1 MFNQQN
7 LNTVFQQISIPNVI
21 EKGPR
26 LSQAQTFL
34 DQKDL
39 ITEQSL
45 DRLTVKCSQSQL
57 NYDTPSPQ
65 QKSQQNT
72 YKSQEGL
79 ARSNDDMLNIISSDP
94 AASSNNF
101 KQNLAIIKN
110 PNLSNPQAL
119 YLGSDCFIENIQRSY
134 PYSGPQSLESSSAAV
149 VHLPN
154 TNTATLTNMNQKY
167 ILPFNG
173 TQQLH
178 YGQQI
183 SNIRPNFQLNLN
195 QVQMQQQ
202 LIGNQSNF
210 KNFQQND
217 VNFNAPKENY
227 SMVQQFGIPPVV
239 NYNSQQLQQYQ
250 AIKQPMVGQNFYD
263 ISKQIQNQNSNQSS
277 PIKFLVTPIQQQL
290 NLQNQVFNQDIQ
302 NNNNNRQHSP
312 NFLHKQLFNGYQ
324 GNFIQTNLVATPS
337 KDGNSNIYENNSRNV
352 SPDNQINNIH
362 ALNNKLQPNLSLISA
377 LNKDT
382 QQNANI
388 NYIQNQNPNSNTQN
402 INKFQVYNL
411 QNVQKKLNQKTQNQQ
426 QQLAPY
432 TITFGS
438 SNNLNTV
445 QSNNNNSSTMY
456 QLLQPYQITN
466 QSNNSQLNELSNAS
480 KGSSQIE
487 SQNYRTH
494 ETNKQHNNQI
504 PSNVEFN
511 CMLSAKSQLSQFPQL
526 LTPYAQNQQQINNI
540 SMQQQGVTD
549 VQNQSQN
556 NQSKESYQQNIKNQ
570 LKPQNEQQYHFY
582 PISMQRRGSQSQYV
596 SPKESNSTALTS
608 PIDIQVRQNK
618 LGSCLQGESNHT
630 TMRICEI
637 SSTMNPLQIPSENT
651 SQRDENIILNQHAQ
665 NSSYQTQDKYIFQN
679 NNKSDLN
686 QKQSDQSSSVT
697 MYQASSQ
704 TGQSS
709 NQFAQSNNS
718 LNSQKSG
725 KGNQFSGLVQIK
737 EELDSDNQMKQNIQN
752 KKQQENNQLSNTNH
766 QIYYYKTNKQDNNE
780 ETKKKSR
787 KSNQSYDLAASY
799 YNRIRQF
806 NESSHEEK
814 IELCLK
820 GNHKQCLIN
829 PKRLSLNRT
838 DKSLDGSNIHESHC
852 NSSKCN
858 SNSQLASSTQ
868 LNNSQNVKTQLSKS
882 KERNSSQEK
891 QNLAKKPPKIMQ
903 NDNQLQQEIDNSNSQ
918 KVNEEKLLSLLSP
931 SYKKVQQIQQLM
943 KIEQERLQ
951 KEKEKFTEIQENKGI
966 FTFSNQRKQ
975 THSKETKVSPNK
987 QGKNS
992 SPNSQLSSD
1001 VNSPIKKKH
1010 SSKKQELEQNFSETK
1025 SADQYHQQ
1033 QNNLNQESEN
1043 TEEKQKKTPFN
1054 QPFKQ
1059 KPIVQAAFQVNPY
1072 FVADKYLSAQE
1083 IQAYQQDIQNIHSDL
1098 QNNEVQNYE
1107 QDEQNYQQGMQ
1118 NSHIELQNY
1127 CQQNGDYQE
1136 HRQIYHQ
1143 KDLLCYNQDRQDDD
1157 HKQNPNQ
1164 QFYKEEQQN
1173 NDELNNSQNQ
1183 QLQNFSLAPHHF
1195 NNFQQNENTS
1205 QQINDQNPTIEQ
1217 QNHEQANSKQ
1227 FFNQKQDGL
1236 ATQQPNSNYNKNY
1249 YLNQQINQPK
1259 KGKLINTIFID
1270 MSEVSE
1276 NGSKIPVFKGC
1287 SLTTTNSSYQN
1298 KSNQFQLL
1306 NSKDDSDQFISTK
1319 KFQKEYQQKKEIFI
1333 DQNQDENNFQIQNSY
1348 QTPSNNQNN
1357 IYQNTKN
1364 INFNQN
1370 QYYQS
1375 PDKSDTNLNQ
1385 IVIFDTQFQT
1395 QEDLKS
1401 AQNLNQKN
1409 WSTLQ
1414 GMNMVTVE
1422 SQNGGYDNIQK
1433 FQFSPQTLQTE
1444 QGIYENVYNNNSN
1457 KKVHEKKEE
1466 NTNNGF
1472 DNVVSLEKS
1481 NSKSNQRYSC
1491 NQNLD
1496 EESPDNS
1503 YYYLQDSPQIKNKQI
1518 RPTIVPQLNLQK
1530 SFQNTLTTLNQN
1542 TSFNISQSPSS
1553 HKNIQQNF
1561 KSQLSNLNQNY
1572 KEKQQIPNQVNNNN
1586 YQNQENDENINYIQQ
1601 PDYQQTCS
1609 NKQSF
1614 KRHASLSSFN
1624 QFQNNNNIQSFQISK
1639 QSTPVNNKI
1648 YLPTQP
1654 NSLTNSSFLN
1664 ATANQKKQNKNQTS
1678 NSNVKTIQRNKSLG
1692 SIVGNV
1698 GYQSEEMGHE
1708 MFLTKKLKN
1717 QLNSHLQFLENRI
1730 KLLQREEEQ
1739 IRKKASSSKKQ
1750 AENAKKIYQQ
1760 VQEEHQNHHT
1770 IIEAQ
1775 QKNWIEAKKNYIQ
1788 NVKKEHNSKIKK
1800 VMSQQQREKQEMAR
1814 SIKFNSHI
1822 NKSVAEDLKQSHLI
1836 KTSEKKNQI
1845 KQSQLKCQEQ
1855 RHLQQLYNQTSQMQQ
1870 FLLKIKDEKVKK
1882 EELEQKIQ
1890 ALEQLE
1896 MQLVEK
1902 LQQTYESNKHY
1913 LKNSNIQSQ
1922 LSVHQSN
1929 FIDHQQQAKRESL
1942 QSNTEVVNTNTSFT
1956 VFNQY

>member
-7 LNTVFQQISIPNVI
+7 LNTVFQQISIPNII

-79 ARSNDDMLNIISSDP
+79 ARSNDEMLNIISSDP
-94 AASSNNF
+94 ATSSNNF
-101 KQNLAIIKN
+101 KQSLAIIKN
-110 PNLSNPQAL
+110 PNLNNPQAL

-134 PYSGPQSLESSSAAV
+134 PHSGVQSLESSAAF

-154 TNTATLTNMNQKY
+154 TAVVTNMNQKY
-167 ILPFNG
+167 VLPFNG
-173 TQQLH
+173 TQLPLP
-178 YGQQI
+178 GQQI
-183 SNIRPNFQLNLN
+183 SSNKPNFQLNLN
-195 QVQMQQQ
+195 QVAIQQQ
-202 LIGNQSNF
+202 LVGNQCNF
-210 KNFQQND
+210 KNFQQNE

-239 NYNSQQLQQYQ
+239 NYNSHQLQQFQ
-250 AIKQPMVGQNFYD
+250 GSKQPVGCQNFYD
-263 ISKQIQNQNSNQSS
+263 ISKQIPNQTSYQSS

-290 NLQNQVFNQDIQ
+290 TMQNQAINQDIQ
-302 NNNNNRQHSP
+302 KNNRQYSP
-312 NFLHKQLFNGYQ
+312 NFLHNQKINGFQ
-324 GNFIQTNLVATPS
+324 GNIVQTNYVSTPI
-337 KDGNSNIYENNSRNV
+337 KDTNHNANNIYENIQNSRNV
-352 SPDNQINNIH
+352 SPDNQINNLH
-362 ALNNKLQPNLSLISA
+362 ALNCKVQPNLSLISA

-382 QQNANI
+382 QENRNSS
-388 NYIQNQNPNSNTQN
+388 NMQNQNQIQN
-402 INKFQVYNL
+402 MNKFQVFNL

-426 QQLAPY
+426 QQLTPY

-480 KGSSQIE
+480 KGSQQNE
-487 SQNYRTH
+487 SQNYRSN
-494 ETNKQHNNQI
+494 ETNKPHHIQF

-511 CMLSAKSQLSQFPQL
+511 SMISTKNQLSQFPQL
-526 LTPYAQNQQQINNI
+526 LTPYVQNDQQINNTYAH
-540 SMQQQGVTD
+540 QRVTD
-549 VQNQSQN
+549 TQPTSQN
-556 NQSKESYQQNIKNQ
+556 NQSKECYQQSSKIT

-582 PISMQRRGSQSQYV
+582 PISMQRRGSQSQYM

-618 LGSCLQGESNHT
+618 LNSYLQGDSNHT
-630 TMRICEI
+630 TNRICEI
-637 SSTMNPLQIPSENT
+637 SSTMNPLQIPSENI
-651 SQRDENIILNQHAQ
+651 SQREENIQNQNIQ
-665 NSSYQTQDKYIFQN
+665 NISYQTSDKYVLQH

-686 QKQSDQSSSVT
+686 NKQSDQSSSVT
-697 MYQASSQ
+697 IYQASSQ

-725 KGNQFSGLVQIK
+725 KSLQFNGLVQIK
-737 EELDSDNQMKQNIQN
+737 EEVDSDNQVKQTAQN
-752 KKQQENNQLSNTNH
+752 KKQDNSQSSNQNH

-780 ETKKKSR
+780 EGKKKSR

-820 GNHKQCLIN
+820 GSHKQCLIN
-829 PKRLSLNRT
+829 PRRISTNKT
-838 DKSLDGSNIHESHC
+838 DKSLDGSNIHESNC

-868 LNNSQNVKTQLSKS
+868 LNNSQNVKNLLSKS

-891 QNLAKKPPKIMQ
+891 QNLAKKPPKIKDSQ
-903 NDNQLQQEIDNSNSQ
+903 QQGDNILQQPADNNNIQ

-943 KIEQERLQ
+943 KIEQEKLQ
-951 KEKEKFTEIQENKGI
+951 KEKEKYTEIQENKGI

-975 THSKETKVSPNK
+975 YNNKQTKVSPNK
-987 QGKNS
+987 LGKNS
-992 SPNSQLSSD
+992 SPNSQVSSD
-1001 VNSPIKKKH
+1001 VNSPINKNT
-1010 SSKKQELEQNFSETK
+1010 KKQELEQNFSETK
-1025 SADQYHQQ
+1025 SADKYQKEGDSNLESEHVEEKCKKTS
-1033 QNNLNQESEN
+1033 LNQ
-1043 TEEKQKKTPFN
+1043 QI
-1054 QPFKQ
+1054 KQ
-1059 KPIVQAAFQVNPY
+1059 KPIIQAAFQVNPY

-1083 IQAYQQDIQNIHSDL
+1083 IQD
-1098 QNNEVQNYE
+1098 
-1107 QDEQNYQQGMQ
+1107 YQQGMQ
-1118 NSHIELQNY
+1118 SNLSNIQNY
-1127 CQQNGDYQE
+1127 QQDEQTYSQNMQNSQQEYYQQKQDYQQE
-1136 HRQIYHQ
+1136 RQIYLINNQ
-1143 KDLLCYNQDRQDDD
+1143 KDLKNSNYYRENDD
-1157 HKQNPNQ
+1157 NQ
-1164 QFYKEEQQN
+1164 QHNQQQFSQEQQIN
-1173 NDELNNSQNQ
+1173 EDLNNSQNQ
-1183 QLQNFSLAPHHF
+1183 LLQNFTLAPDHS
-1195 NNFQQNENTS
+1195 NNNQQGQNVP
-1205 QQINDQNPTIEQ
+1205 QKIIDQNINMGESENAQT
-1217 QNHEQANSKQ
+1217 
-1227 FFNQKQDGL
+1227 NQKQFLNQSQKLQGGQII
-1236 ATQQPNSNYNKNY
+1236 QQQTRSNNKNY
-1249 YLNQQINQPK
+1249 LPQQMSQSK
-1259 KGKLINTIFID
+1259 KGKLINTIHID
-1270 MSEVSE
+1270 MSQVTE

-1287 SLTTTNSSYQN
+1287 SLTTTNSNYLN
-1298 KSNQFQLL
+1298 KCNQFQLY
-1306 NSKDDSDQFISTK
+1306 NSKDDSNQFTCTNQ
-1319 KFQKEYQQKKEIFI
+1319 FQYENQQKFI
-1333 DQNQDENNFQIQNSY
+1333 DQNQDGNNYQIQNKY
-1348 QTPSNNQNN
+1348 QTPNNN
-1357 IYQNTKN
+1357 INDIQQNIN
-1364 INFNQN
+1364 NFNQN
-1370 QYYQS
+1370 NYYQS
-1375 PDKSDTNLNQ
+1375 PDKSGSNQNQ

-1401 AQNLNQKN
+1401 TQNLNYKN

-1444 QGIYENVYNNNSN
+1444 QGMYNFENVYNNINNNINQYSAG
-1457 KKVHEKKEE
+1457 KKEE
-1466 NTNNGF
+1466 NTNNCF
-1472 DNVVSLEKS
+1472 DNVVSIEKS

-1491 NQNLD
+1491 NQNLE

-1561 KSQLSNLNQNY
+1561 KYQLSNLNQNQ
-1572 KEKQQIPNQVNNNN
+1572 KEKQQVLNQAN
-1586 YQNQENDENINYIQQ
+1586 YQNQENDENINYNQQ
-1601 PDYQQTCS
+1601 PDYQKTCS
-1609 NKQSF
+1609 NQQSF
-1614 KRHASLSSFN
+1614 KRHASLSSLN
-1624 QFQNNNNIQSFQISK
+1624 QFHNNNNNIQAFQGSK
-1639 QSTPVNNKI
+1639 QSTPIDNKI
-1648 YLPTQP
+1648 YLATQP
-1654 NSLTNSSFLN
+1654 NSLANSAFLI
-1664 ATANQKKQNKNQTS
+1664 AAANEKQISKNKVSSS
-1678 NSNVKTIQRNKSLG
+1678 NIKTMQRNKSLG
-1692 SIVGNV
+1692 SIVGNI

-1717 QLNSHLQFLENRI
+1717 QLNNHLQFLENRI

-1750 AENAKKIYQQ
+1750 SENVKKIYQQ

-1770 IIEAQ
+1770 TIETQ
-1775 QKNWIEAKKNYIQ
+1775 QKNWIEAKKSYVQ
-1788 NVKKEHNSKIKK
+1788 NAKKEHSSKIKK
-1800 VMSQQQREKQEMAR
+1800 VMIQQQREKQEMAR

-1845 KQSQLKCQEQ
+1845 KQTQLKCQEQ

-1870 FLLKIKDEKVKK
+1870 FLLKIKEEKVKK
-1882 EELEQKIQ
+1882 DELEQKIQ

-1922 LSVHQSN
+1922 LSIHQSN
-1929 FIDHQQQAKRESL
+1929 IIDLQQQAKRESL
-1942 QSNTEVVNTNTSFT
+1942 QQNTEVINTNTSFT
-1956 VFNQY
+1956 VFNHY

>member
-7 LNTVFQQISIPNVI
+7 LNTAFQQISIPNVT

-34 DQKDL
+34 NQKDL

-57 NYDTPSPQ
+57 NYETPSPQ
-65 QKSQQNT
+65 QQSQQNT

-79 ARSNDDMLNIISSDP
+79 ARSNDDMLNVISSDP

-101 KQNLAIIKN
+101 KQSLAILKN
-110 PNLSNPQAL
+110 PNLNNPQAL

-134 PYSGPQSLESSSAAV
+134 PYQGPQSLESSSAV

-154 TNTATLTNMNQKY
+154 TVAITNVNQKY
-167 ILPFNG
+167 IVPFNG
-173 TQQLH
+173 TQLPNS
-178 YGQQI
+178 GQQV
-183 SNIRPNFQLNLN
+183 SNNKPNFQLNLN
-195 QVQMQQQ
+195 QVTFQQQ
-202 LIGNQSNF
+202 LVGNQCNY
-210 KNFQQND
+210 KHFQQND

-227 SMVQQFGIPPVV
+227 SMVQQFGIPPLV
-239 NYNSQQLQQYQ
+239 NYNSNQLQQYQ
-250 AIKQPMVGQNFYD
+250 ATKQPMTCQNLYD
-263 ISKQIQNQNSNQSS
+263 VSKQIPNQNSYQSS
-277 PIKFLVTPIQQQL
+277 PIKFLVTPIQQQIT
-290 NLQNQVFNQDIQ
+290 LQSQTFNSDIYK
-302 NNNNNRQHSP
+302 NNRQYSP
-312 NFLHKQLFNGYQ
+312 NFLHTQPVNGCQ
-324 GNFIQTNLVATPS
+324 NNFIQTNFVATPS
-337 KDGNSNIYENNSRNV
+337 KDGNSQYINYENIQNSRNV

-362 ALNNKLQPNLSLISA
+362 ALNSKLQPNVSLISA
-377 LNKDT
+377 LNNNTLENTNSSNK
-382 QQNANI
+382 QIQS
-388 NYIQNQNPNSNTQN
+388 QNQIAQN
-402 INKFQVYNL
+402 INKFQVYNV
-411 QNVQKKLNQKTQNQQ
+411 QNVQKKLNLKTQNQQ
-426 QQLAPY
+426 QQLTPY

-480 KGSSQIE
+480 KGSQQIE
-487 SQNYRTH
+487 SQNYRSN
-494 ETNKQHNNQI
+494 ETNKPHHNQF
-504 PSNVEFN
+504 PSNTEFN
-511 CMLSAKSQLSQFPQL
+511 CMISTKNQLSQFPQL
-526 LTPYAQNQQQINNI
+526 LPPYVQNKQQINNAYTN
-540 SMQQQGVTD
+540 QGAIDTYPT
-549 VQNQSQN
+549 SQN
-556 NQSKESYQQNIKNQ
+556 NHSKESYQQNIKNV
-570 LKPQNEQQYHFY
+570 LKPQNEQQQYQFY
-582 PISMQRRGSQSQYV
+582 PISIQRKGSQSQYM

-618 LGSCLQGESNHT
+618 LSSCLQGESNHT
-630 TMRICEI
+630 TMRICEM
-637 SSTMNPLQIPSENT
+637 SSTMNPLQIPSENI
-651 SQRDENIILNQHAQ
+651 SQREENIQNQNAQ
-665 NSSYQTQDKYIFQN
+665 NVSYQTSDKYILQN
-679 NNKSDLN
+679 NNNRSDLN

-697 MYQASSQ
+697 IYQASSQ

-709 NQFAQSNNS
+709 NQFVYSNNS

-725 KGNQFSGLVQIK
+725 KCQQLSGLVQIN
-737 EELDSDNQMKQNIQN
+737 EEIDSDNQIKKIFLNQKQ
-752 KKQQENNQLSNTNH
+752 ESNQPSNSNH
-766 QIYYYKTNKQDNNE
+766 QIYYYKTNKQESNE
-780 ETKKKSR
+780 ETKKKCR

-820 GNHKQCLIN
+820 GSHKQCLIN
-829 PKRLSLNRT
+829 PRRVSLNKT
-838 DKSLDGSNIHESHC
+838 DKSLDGSNIQESNY

-858 SNSQLASSTQ
+858 SNSQLTNSTQ
-868 LNNSQNVKTQLSKS
+868 LNNSSNVKNLLSKS

-891 QNLAKKPPKIMQ
+891 QKLGRKPPKIKDSQ
-903 NDNQLQQEIDNSNSQ
+903 QLSDNLQQQPVDNHNSL

-931 SYKKVQQIQQLM
+931 SYKRVQQIQQLM
-943 KIEQERLQ
+943 KIEHEKLQ
-951 KEKEKFTEIQENKGI
+951 KEKEKFTEIQESKGI
-966 FTFSNQRKQ
+966 FTFSNQRKHQ
-975 THSKETKVSPNK
+975 NKQTKVSPNN
-987 QGKNS
+987 QGNNN

-1001 VNSPIKKKH
+1001 TNSPINKKN

-1025 SADQYHQQ
+1025 SADKYQREQCD
-1033 QNNLNQESEN
+1033 LNQESEQ
-1043 TEEKQKKTPFN
+1043 TEEKCKKTSFG
-1054 QPFKQ
+1054 QQFKS

-1072 FVADKYLSAQE
+1072 FVADKYFSAQE
-1083 IQAYQQDIQNIHSDL
+1083 IQDYQQHIQNYHTD
-1098 QNNEVQNYE
+1098 VQNYE
-1107 QDEQNYQQGMQ
+1107 QIKQKYQQSSQ
-1118 NSHIELQNY
+1118 IDLQNY
-1127 CQQNGDYQE
+1127 SQQKQDYHQE
-1136 HRQIYHQ
+1136 RQIYHKNNQ
-1143 KDLLCYNQDRQDDD
+1143 KELQSYNYDKVNDED
-1157 HKQNPNQ
+1157 
-1164 QFYKEEQQN
+1164 QQN
-1173 NDELNNSQNQ
+1173 YFQQLSQQQQNDGKLNNSQNQ
-1183 QLQNFSLAPHHF
+1183 QLQNFSLAPDHF
-1195 NNFQQNENTS
+1195 NNNHENQNTF
-1205 QQINDQNPTIEQ
+1205 QQINDQNLAIRESDNEQTI
-1217 QNHEQANSKQ
+1217 SKQ
-1227 FFNQKQDGL
+1227 IFNQIQKQEGGL
-1236 ATQQPNSNYNKNY
+1236 AILQQTCNHNKN
-1249 YLNQQINQPK
+1249 YLNQQLNQSK
-1259 KGKLINTIFID
+1259 KGKLINTIYID
-1270 MSEVSE
+1270 MSEVSD

-1298 KSNQFQLL
+1298 KGNQFQLY
-1306 NSKDDSDQFISTK
+1306 NSNDDTDQFNGTN
-1319 KFQKEYQQKKEIFI
+1319 KFQKEHQQKKQIFI
-1333 DQNQDENNFQIQNSY
+1333 DQNQKENNFQNQNNY
-1348 QTPSNNQNN
+1348 QAPSNNLNNKINIEQNINN
-1357 IYQNTKN
+1357 INYS
-1364 INFNQN
+1364 QN
-1370 QYYQS
+1370 QFYLS
-1375 PDKSDTNLNQ
+1375 PDKRDTNQNQ

-1401 AQNLNQKN
+1401 TQNLNYKN

-1444 QGIYENVYNNNSN
+1444 QGMYNFENSCNNNN
-1457 KKVHEKKEE
+1457 NQQIAEKKEE
-1466 NTNNGF
+1466 NNNNCF
-1472 DNVVSLEKS
+1472 DNAISLEKS
-1481 NSKSNQRYSC
+1481 HSKSNQRYSC

-1496 EESPDNS
+1496 EESPNNS
-1503 YYYLQDSPQIKNKQI
+1503 YYYLQDSPQIKSKQI

-1542 TSFNISQSPSS
+1542 TSFNISLSPSS

-1561 KSQLSNLNQNY
+1561 KSQLSNLNYKQSNLNQTNY
-1572 KEKQQIPNQVNNNN
+1572 K
-1586 YQNQENDENINYIQQ
+1586 NQENDENINYIQQ
-1601 PDYQQTCS
+1601 PDYQKTCS

-1614 KRHASLSSFN
+1614 KRHVSLSNLN
-1624 QFQNNNNIQSFQISK
+1624 QFHNNNIQPFQGSK
-1639 QSTPVNNKI
+1639 QSTLVNNKI

-1654 NSLTNSSFLN
+1654 NSLTNSAFLN
-1664 ATANQKKQNKNQTS
+1664 ATANEKETIKNQAS
-1678 NSNVKTIQRNKSLG
+1678 NSNIKTIQRNKSLG

-1717 QLNSHLQFLENRI
+1717 QLNNHLQFLENRI

-1750 AENAKKIYQQ
+1750 AENVKKIYQEI
-1760 VQEEHQNHHT
+1760 QEEHQNHHT
-1770 IIEAQ
+1770 AIETQ
-1775 QKNWIEAKKNYIQ
+1775 QKNWIEAKKSYIQ
-1788 NVKKEHNSKIKK
+1788 NAKKEHSNKIKK
-1800 VMSQQQREKQEMAR
+1800 VMIQQQREKQEMAR

-1870 FLLKIKDEKVKK
+1870 FLLKIKEEKVKK

-1913 LKNSNIQSQ
+1913 LKNSNMQSQ

-1929 FIDHQQQAKRESL
+1929 IIDHQQQAKRESL
-1942 QSNTEVVNTNTSFT
+1942 QSNTEVINTNTSFT